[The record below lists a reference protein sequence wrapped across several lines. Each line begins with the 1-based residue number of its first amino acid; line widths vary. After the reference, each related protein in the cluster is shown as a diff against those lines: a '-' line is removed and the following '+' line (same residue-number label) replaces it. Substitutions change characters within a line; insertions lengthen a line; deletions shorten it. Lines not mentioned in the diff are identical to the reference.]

1 LDLFQDL
8 VDGVAIS
15 NTSAFVEM
23 GTMEQY
29 LGAQSRKTHGESGF
43 VNLVELFGSKKPT
56 FAPQGFPPA

>member
-1 LDLFQDL
+1 
-8 VDGVAIS
+8 
-15 NTSAFVEM
+15 
-23 GTMEQY
+23 MEQY